1 MEGNALAKVLER
13 AARPF
18 DPEEVEFT
26 VKATSRDRRKALM
39 VAHLTAR
46 SVMDRLDEMVREGLL
61 ESWTTAFEVVERST
75 VKVRTR
81 DGEKEDPFYAV
92 VARVHLELP
101 GGKTLVK
108 EDVGEGDTL
117 KGAFSDALKRA
128 AVHLGIGRY
137 LYRLGEMWA
146 DLPEGK
152 DYPSEEE
159 IRKLR
164 AKLRGLTKQEAK
176 EEKPQAK
183 PQGQPQAQAQSK
195 PQEKDK
201 KAKELKER
209 IHKGDA
215 LISELIAK
223 LKDKGLGA
231 EAARLVAASGY
242 KIAEDLEGKS
252 VKELEALVEK
262 ARELYVALQGLDK

>member
-1 MEGNALAKVLER
+1 MEGSVLAKVLER
-13 AARPF
+13 ASRPF
-18 DPEEVEFT
+18 DPDEVEFT
-26 VKATSRDRRKALM
+26 VKATSKDRKKALM

-61 ESWTTAFEVVERST
+61 ESWTTAFEVVERGT
-75 VKVRTR
+75 VKARTR
-81 DGEKEDPFYAV
+81 DGEKEEPFYAV
-92 VARVHLELP
+92 VARIHLELP

-164 AKLRGLTKQEAK
+164 ARLRGLTRQEAK

-183 PQGQPQAQAQSK
+183 PQGQPRAQAQPK
-195 PQEKDK
+195 PQEEDK

-209 IHKGDA
+209 IHKGDV
-215 LISELIAK
+215 LIAALIAK

>member
-13 AARPF
+13 ASRPF
-18 DPEEVEFT
+18 DPDEVEFT
-26 VKATSRDRRKALM
+26 VKATSKDRKKALM

-61 ESWTTAFEVVERST
+61 ESWTTAFEVVERGT

-92 VARVHLELP
+92 VARIHLELP

-137 LYRLGEMWA
+137 LYRLGEMWV

-159 IRKLR
+159 LRKLR
-164 AKLRGLTKQEAK
+164 SRLRGLTRQEAK

-183 PQGQPQAQAQSK
+183 PQGQPQAQAQPK
-195 PQEKDK
+195 PQEEDK

-209 IHKGDA
+209 IHKGDT

>member
-1 MEGNALAKVLER
+1 MTAKELLE
-13 AARPF
+13 
-18 DPEEVEFT
+18 
-26 VKATSRDRRKALM
+26 KLIG
-39 VAHLTAR
+39 
-46 SVMDRLDEMVREGLL
+46 EGLPP
-61 ESWTTAFEVVERST
+61 EGWGRWVW
-75 VKVRTR
+75 
-81 DGEKEDPFYAV
+81 KE
-92 VARVHLELP
+92 E
-101 GGKTLVK
+101 GGGYGL
-108 EDVGEGDTL
+108 
-117 KGAFSDALKRA
+117 
-128 AVHLGIGRY
+128 
-137 LYRLGEMWA
+137 LGEMWV

-159 IRKLR
+159 LRKLR
-164 AKLRGLTKQEAK
+164 AKLRSLAKQEAK

-183 PQGQPQAQAQSK
+183 PQGQPQAQAQPK
-195 PQEKDK
+195 PQEDK

-209 IHKGDA
+209 LHKGDA

>member
-1 MEGNALAKVLER
+1 MEGSVLAKVLER
-13 AARPF
+13 ASRPF
-18 DPEEVEFT
+18 DPDEVEFS
-26 VKATSRDRRKALM
+26 VKATSKDRKKALM

-61 ESWTTAFEVVERST
+61 ESWTTAFEVVERGT
-75 VKVRTR
+75 VKARTR

-92 VARVHLELP
+92 VARIHLELP

-164 AKLRGLTKQEAK
+164 AKLRGLTRQEAK
-176 EEKPQAK
+176 EEEPQAK
-183 PQGQPQAQAQSK
+183 PQGQSQ
-195 PQEKDK
+195 PQEREDK
-201 KAKELKER
+201 KAKALKER
-209 IHKGDA
+209 LHKGDA

>member
-13 AARPF
+13 ASRPF
-18 DPEEVEFT
+18 DPDEVEFT

-92 VARVHLELP
+92 VARISLELP
-101 GGKTLVK
+101 GGKTLIK

-183 PQGQPQAQAQSK
+183 PKDQPQAQAQAK
-195 PQEKDK
+195 PQEDK

-209 IHKGDA
+209 LHKGDA

>member
-1 MEGNALAKVLER
+1 MEGSVLAKVLEG
-13 AARPF
+13 ASRPF
-18 DPEEVEFT
+18 DPDEVEFT
-26 VKATSRDRRKALM
+26 VKATSRDRKKALM

-61 ESWTTAFEVVERST
+61 ESWTTAFEVVERGT

-81 DGEKEDPFYAV
+81 DGEKEDSFYAV
-92 VARVHLELP
+92 VARIHLELP

-159 IRKLR
+159 LRKLR
-164 AKLRGLTKQEAK
+164 ARLRGLNKQEAK

-183 PQGQPQAQAQSK
+183 PHAQAQPK
-195 PQEKDK
+195 PQEEEK
-201 KAKELKER
+201 KVKELKER
-209 IHKGDA
+209 IHKADVH
-215 LISELIAK
+215 ISALIAK

-242 KIAEDLEGKS
+242 KIAEDLEGKG